1 MPFSEV
7 FRVGFVLKRY
17 PRYSETFVVREI
29 LAHEEAGLSVEI
41 FSLRPPDDAHFQDL
55 ISRVRAPANYLY
67 MPAEGLLPESLA
79 GATLTAAHFWK
90 AIAEGSAELPGL
102 VGRLEEIPE
111 SAARDVYQ
119 GLQLARAVRR
129 KNIHHLHSPF
139 ASDAATVARL
149 ASHFSGVPYS
159 FTARAKD
166 IFHEDVE
173 PDDLSRKL
181 RDAAGVVTVSDY
193 HLNYL
198 RQTYG
203 TLADKVQ
210 RIYNGLNLEEYPFQT
225 PLDRPPVVIA
235 VGRLIEKK
243 GFGDLIDACALLRER
258 GRPFHCRIIGTGNLQ
273 AELTGQ
279 ISRLG
284 LTGQVQLIGPLRQ
297 TDVVKEMQNAA
308 VLAVP
313 CIIAKDGDRDGLPNV
328 IQEALALGLP
338 VVATDVTGIPEV
350 IQNNRTGFLVPQRDP
365 QVLAK
370 AIEQLLQDPGLGVRL
385 ATEGRRLIEAE
396 FNIRRNTQRRR
407 DLFRTSANGSIA
419 KTPRVAGSFPTP
431 PVPSPDRGEAGERLE
446 ALETQEVG

>member
-1 MPFSEV
+1 MSASEP

-29 LAHEEAGLSVEI
+29 LAHEEAGLSIEI
-41 FSLRPPDDAHFQDL
+41 FSMRPPDDAYFQDL

-102 VGRLEEIPE
+102 PARLEEVQE
-111 SAARDVYQ
+111 AEARDVYQ

-129 KNIHHLHSPF
+129 KNIHHLHAPF
-139 ASDAATVARL
+139 ASDAATIARL

-166 IFHEDVE
+166 IFHEDVQPE
-173 PDDLSRKL
+173 DLRRKM
-181 RDAAGVVTVSDY
+181 RDAIGVVTVSDY

-203 TLADKVQ
+203 PLAAKVQ
-210 RIYNGLNLEEYPFQT
+210 RIYNGLNLEEYAFQS
-225 PLDRPPVVIA
+225 PLDRPPVILA

-243 GFGDLIDACALLRER
+243 GFGDLIDACSILVRRSGTFE
-258 GRPFHCRIIGTGNLQ
+258 CRIIGTGKLHIEL
-273 AELTGQ
+273 AEQ
-279 ISRLG
+279 IRRLDLESRVHL
-284 LTGQVQLIGPLRQ
+284 VGPLRQ
-297 TDVVKEMQNAA
+297 AEVVREMQNAA
-308 VLAVP
+308 VLAAP
-313 CIIAKDGDRDGLPNV
+313 CIVANDGDRDGLPNV

-350 IQNNRTGFLVPQRDP
+350 IQPGKTGLRVPQRDP
-365 QVLAK
+365 EALA
-370 AIEQLLQDPGLGVRL
+370 ASIAQLLEDSALRVRL
-385 ATEGRRLIEAE
+385 ATEGRRLIEVE
-396 FNIRRNTQRRR
+396 FDIRRNTQHRRH
-407 DLFRTSANGSIA
+407 LFRTSVNGSFA
-419 KTPRVAGSFPTP
+419 QTHKLPTDNSEIRNP
-431 PVPSPDRGEAGERLE
+431 KSQTFGKLE
-446 ALETQEVG
+446 PEMAQT

>member
-1 MPFSEV
+1 MLAFMKGVIRMPSSEP

-41 FSLRPPDDAHFQDL
+41 FSLRPPDDAYFQDL

-102 VGRLEEIPE
+102 VSRLEEIPE
-111 SAARDVYQ
+111 AEARDVYQ

-129 KNIHHLHSPF
+129 KNIHHLHAPF

-173 PDDLSRKL
+173 AEDLRRKL
-181 RDAAGVVTVSDY
+181 RDAVGVVTISDF

-203 TLADKVQ
+203 SLADKVQ
-210 RIYNGLNLEEYPFQT
+210 RIYNGLSLEEFMFRS
-225 PLDRPPVVIA
+225 PLDRPPVIVA

-243 GFGDLIDACALLRER
+243 GFADLIDACALLQKRQR
-258 GRPFHCRIIGTGNLQ
+258 TFHCRIIGSGKLQ
-273 AELTGQ
+273 ADLAGQ

-284 LTGQVQLIGPLRQ
+284 LEGRVQLMGPMRQ
-297 TDVVKEMQNAA
+297 SEVVKEMQNAA
-308 VLAVP
+308 VLAAP
-313 CIIAKDGDRDGLPNV
+313 CVVANDGDRDGLPNV

-338 VVATDVTGIPEV
+338 VVSTDVTGIPEV
-350 IQNNRTGFLVPQRDP
+350 IQDDKTGIIVPQRDP
-365 QVLAK
+365 HALAM
-370 AIEQLLQDPGLGVRL
+370 AIERLLEDPALRVYL

-396 FNIRRNTQRRR
+396 FDNRKTSQYRRTLYRAAPNGDIANTQSNSARSQTPAR
-407 DLFRTSANGSIA
+407 D
-419 KTPRVAGSFPTP
+419 RV
-431 PVPSPDRGEAGERLE
+431 EL
-446 ALETQEVG
+446 QEVG